1 MGGTALKS
9 YEKVCG
15 RLPDTTLS
23 PLVWGGL
30 GRGWEVESGIKSG
43 LADTPTLSPQQT
55 QQQSIRLLGIGLKV
69 FSFQGTHKKSQ
80 HEDIMC
86 VFFSL
91 AGLIKVLQ
99 NVPM

>member
-86 VFFSL
+86 VFF
-91 AGLIKVLQ
+91 A
-99 NVPM
+99 